1 MNKTESSDNK
11 AFVENIYLFTDN
23 GELLAIVPVHKE
35 DIVNQE
41 FKYLESAPIQG
52 MVILEGDKACWEANS
67 QYSVM
72 NTLDVDDM
80 HVKVNDIVD
89 STTVNG
95 RQAEAMKRILH
106 DYTDKVVLD
115 RINKASLGYSRFHN
129 GVDYDS
135 LDPEQVIYDGDNA
148 IKAKD
153 LQ

>member
-23 GELLAIVPVHKE
+23 GELLAIVPVHE
-35 DIVNQE
+35 GDIVNPA
-41 FKYLESAPIQG
+41 FKYLESAPIHG
-52 MVILEGDKACWEANS
+52 MVILDGDKACWEANS

-72 NTLDVDDM
+72 NTLDVEDM
-80 HVKVNDIVD
+80 HVKVDDIVD
-89 STTVNG
+89 STTVNS

-115 RINKASLGYSRFHN
+115 RVNKASLGYSRFRN

>member
-23 GELLAIVPVHKE
+23 GELLAIVPVHE
-35 DIVNQE
+35 GDIVNPA
-41 FKYLESAPIQG
+41 FKYLESAPIHG
-52 MVILEGDKACWEANS
+52 MVIL
-67 QYSVM
+67 
-72 NTLDVDDM
+72 
-80 HVKVNDIVD
+80 DIVD
-89 STTVNG
+89 STTVNS

-115 RINKASLGYSRFHN
+115 RVNKASLGYSRFRN